1 MKIGMVGD
9 GANDLIAIKDADVG
23 VGISS
28 GDAVYSASFSIT
40 NLRQIIDLICESK
53 NTEQQIIEI
62 CQYTIL
68 ANLLDTL
75 NTLILS
81 HDSSYSTS
89 MQLIYRNFF
98 TSIPLTIF
106 YGLSRSSKK
115 LTKNLPNSNFMGL

>member
-1 MKIGMVGD
+1 MKVGMVGD

>member
-1 MKIGMVGD
+1 MKVGMVGD

-62 CQYTIL
+62 CQYVIL
-68 ANLLDTL
+68 INLINTVT
-75 NTLILS
+75 TLIMS
-81 HDSSYSTS
+81 NDVSYSTS
-89 MQLIYRNFF
+89 MQLIYKNYV
-98 TSIPLTIF
+98 TSIPLTII
-106 YGLSRSSKK
+106 YGLCRPLKK
-115 LTKNLPNSNFMGL
+115 LSKYLPNSNFMGL